1 MVGIAPE
8 HDLALFAAFIA
19 LPVAWCVLRVLSALQ
34 PRCACCF
41 LERYAAASRVTRLC
55 AALLLVTGAI
65 HLALIPAHLQAEPGR
80 AVLFAADGVLFMA
93 FALLSVVVRRWRP
106 WAAALLVA
114 TILAY
119 LRDVHL
125 GFEAVDQVGLIST
138 VIEITALG
146 LVLLPSPASHSGRRP
161 GRWLITALVV
171 LSMTMVTELST
182 WMVRSAQGM
191 ERRMPG
197 MDAMAGMYM
206 QPVPES
212 ITPRQSAA
220 AVQLAEATKAGIAR
234 YANVA
239 VAIAD
244 GYRPATPLGAP
255 TIHYANA
262 VQMRRGRLL
271 DPRHPDE
278 LVYATTRH
286 GLVLL
291 GAMYMTHGLA
301 QPGPDIGGALTDWH
315 MHTNLCFVLG
325 KWAIDG
331 FVTPFGQCPV
341 LSINVTT
348 PAMLHVWTFD
358 NPRGPYGELD
368 PADLARVR
376 NRR

>member
-1 MVGIAPE
+1 
-8 HDLALFAAFIA
+8 
-19 LPVAWCVLRVLSALQ
+19 
-34 PRCACCF
+34 
-41 LERYAAASRVTRLC
+41 
-55 AALLLVTGAI
+55 
-65 HLALIPAHLQAEPGR
+65 
-80 AVLFAADGVLFMA
+80 
-93 FALLSVVVRRWRP
+93 VV
-106 WAAALLVA
+106 
-114 TILAY
+114 
-119 LRDVHL
+119 
-125 GFEAVDQVGLIST
+125 
-138 VIEITALG
+138 
-146 LVLLPSPASHSGRRP
+146 
-161 GRWLITALVV
+161 ITALVV
-171 LSMTMVTELST
+171 LGMTMVTELST

-197 MDAMAGMYM
+197 MAAMAGMYM

-212 ITPRQSAA
+212 ITPQQSAA
-220 AVQLAEATKAGIAR
+220 AVQLVEATKAGIAR

-244 GYRPATPLGAP
+244 GYRPATPLGAS

-301 QPGPDIGGALTDWH
+301 EPGPDIGGALTDWH

-368 PADLARVR
+368 PADLARIR
-376 NRR
+376 NQ